1 MWCNES
7 KIGEIMTQLH
17 REVLADVLFNQKEC
31 ITLEDLR
38 TVFDDL
44 LREPECP
51 EEWKDNIKSIIEKLM

>member
-1 MWCNES
+1 
-7 KIGEIMTQLH
+7 MTQLH